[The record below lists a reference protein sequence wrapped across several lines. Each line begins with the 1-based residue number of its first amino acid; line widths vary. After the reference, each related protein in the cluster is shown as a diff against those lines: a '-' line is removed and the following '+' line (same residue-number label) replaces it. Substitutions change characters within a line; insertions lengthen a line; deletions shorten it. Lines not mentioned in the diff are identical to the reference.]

1 MVEEEAA
8 EVVAAEAAAEIE
20 EETAVVSP
28 APADRRL
35 GVRHRPNPGTQ
46 GPSIRT
52 CQPGSGPGAR
62 CTSAGGK
69 VLSSVRNPPHVRGRI
84 FMLQNLPN
92 KIEKL
97 TSSAL
102 KLTLN
107 KYMKICIKIKSI
119 QKYRM
124 VFV

>member
-35 GVRHRPNPGTQ
+35 GVKLKPRPGTQ

-69 VLSSVRNPPHVRGRI
+69 VLFSVPNPPPAHGRI
-84 FMLQNLPN
+84 FTLRNLQIIN
-92 KIEKL
+92 EKV
-97 TSSAL
+97 TSSEV
-102 KLTLN
+102 TN
-107 KYMKICIKIKSI
+107 STI
-119 QKYRM
+119 
-124 VFV
+124 

>member
-28 APADRRL
+28 ADRRL
-35 GVRHRPNPGTQ
+35 GVKLKPRPGTQ

-69 VLSSVRNPPHVRGRI
+69 VLSSVRNPPHVHGRI

-97 TSSAL
+97 TSSAS

-107 KYMKICIKIKSI
+107 EYMKICIKIKNT